1 MIDEIDL
8 HLHPSWQRD
17 VVPRLLSTFPKC
29 QFFLS
34 THSPLVLNNVRP
46 NNLFLVRESD
56 GCMNISRPR
65 ASFGKSVVRV
75 LEDVMGLETSIPYS
89 VASPLRD
96 IFNAI
101 ATNDLEEAR
110 KGITELRGMGYE
122 DPELSRAEV
131 LIRRHEVL
139 GK

>member
-1 MIDEIDL
+1 
-8 HLHPSWQRD
+8 
-17 VVPRLLSTFPKC
+17 
-29 QFFLS
+29 
-34 THSPLVLNNVRP
+34 
-46 NNLFLVRESD
+46 
-56 GCMNISRPR
+56 MNISRPR

-75 LEDVMGLETSIPYS
+75 LEDVMGLETSIPNS

-101 ATNDLEEAR
+101 AANDLEKAR
-110 KGITELRGMGYE
+110 KGIAELRGRGYE